1 MNNVDV
7 KLADILQASNRIKD
21 HVTYTPVQLSPVLSH
36 EIGSNVYLKLEC
48 YQSIGVFKIRGAL
61 NKILSLPEPE
71 LKKGLIT
78 ASSGNHGIAV
88 AYGAKI
94 AHSQAT
100 VVVPDNAIE
109 EKVKYIRS
117 YGGNVIKHGRNYDTA
132 FKKAMEIQ
140 DETGEIFVHPF
151 DDPLVVAGQGS
162 IGLELLSKVPNL
174 DTIIVPIGG
183 GGLISG
189 IAIAA
194 KTLSPKIKVIG
205 VQSEGAPSMYN
216 SWKAGRILELDS
228 IETIADGLAA
238 RKPSELTFKIVKNRI
253 DDILLVSDQEIG
265 LAVMKLLKD
274 ANILAEPSGAAPLAA
289 LSKYHSRPHERI
301 ALIITGRNI
310 SMRFLADLF
319 KKSLK
324 WTIQP

>member
-1 MNNVDV
+1 MNKVDV

-21 HVTYTPVQLSPVLSH
+21 HVTYTQVQLSPVLSR
-36 EIGSNVYLKLEC
+36 EIGSDVYLKLEC
-48 YQSIGVFKIRGAL
+48 HQSIGVFKIRGAL
-61 NKILSLPEPE
+61 NKILSLPESK

-151 DDPLVVAGQGS
+151 DDPFEVAAQGS

-194 KTLSPKIKVIG
+194 KTLSSKIKVIG

-274 ANILAEPSGAAPLAA
+274 ANILAEPSGAASLAA
-289 LSKYHSRPHERI
+289 LSKYHSRPEGIR
-301 ALIITGRNI
+301 
-310 SMRFLADLF
+310 DV
-319 KKSLK
+319 
-324 WTIQP
+324 